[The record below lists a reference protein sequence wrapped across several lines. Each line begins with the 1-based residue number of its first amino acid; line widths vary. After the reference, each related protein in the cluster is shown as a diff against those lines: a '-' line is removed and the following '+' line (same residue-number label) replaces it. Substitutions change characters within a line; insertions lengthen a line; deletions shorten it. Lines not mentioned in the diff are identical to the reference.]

1 MKKVLE
7 IKGLNKYYKKHHV
20 LKDIDLTIYEKEIVG
35 FVGPNGAGKSTTM
48 KCINNLIFPASGS
61 IKVCGYDLMKD
72 RDKAL
77 LCQASLIE
85 NPGLYLDMTGYDN
98 LKIFAGLRNVSKK
111 RIEEIAEFTDLKDAL
126 KKKVSQ
132 YSLGMKQRL
141 ALGIV
146 LLNKPKLI
154 ILDEPTNGLDPKGV
168 MELRKIL
175 LDLVDKEAVSIL
187 FSSRILGEIEK
198 IATRIVCINDGEII
212 DVSDNLHNAEQ
223 YNIKTS
229 NNEMAKEIIILL
241 NGEST
246 VIDND
251 YLSVTLHQ
259 NLSLKQVLRALIDA
273 NIDII
278 DVQKETI
285 NIENI
290 YAAIYGD

>member
-1 MKKVLE
+1 MEKILE

-20 LKDIDLTIYEKEIVG
+20 LKNIDLTIYEGEIVG
-35 FVGPNGAGKSTTM
+35 FIGPNGAGKSTTM
-48 KCINNLIFPASGS
+48 KCINNLIFPTSGS

-98 LKIFAGLRNVSKK
+98 LKIFAGLRNVSKE
-111 RIEEIAEFTDLKDAL
+111 RLEEIAKFTNLKDAL

-154 ILDEPTNGLDPKGV
+154 ILDEPTNGLDPRGV
-168 MELRKIL
+168 MELRKTLI
-175 LDLVDKEAVSIL
+175 DLVEKEEVSIL
-187 FSSRILGEIEK
+187 FSSHILGEIEK
-198 IATRIVCINDGEII
+198 IATRIVCIHNGEIV
-212 DVSDNLHNAEQ
+212 DVPETLHDAEQ

-229 NNEMAKEIIILL
+229 NNELANEIIASLKGKLTI
-241 NGEST
+241 
-246 VIDND
+246 IDND
-251 YLSVTLHQ
+251 YLSITFHQ
-259 NLSLKQVLRALIDA
+259 DLSLKQVLKALIDA
-273 NIDII
+273 DIDVI
-278 DVQKETI
+278 DVQKEAV
-285 NIENI
+285 NIESI
-290 YAAIYGD
+290 YTAIYGD

>member
-1 MKKVLE
+1 MEKILE

-20 LKDIDLTIYEKEIVG
+20 LKNIDLTIYEGEIVG
-35 FVGPNGAGKSTTM
+35 FIGPNGAGKSTTM
-48 KCINNLIFPASGS
+48 KCINNLIFPTSGS

-98 LKIFAGLRNVSKK
+98 LKIFAGLRNVSKE
-111 RIEEIAEFTDLKDAL
+111 RLEEIAKFTNLKDAL

-154 ILDEPTNGLDPKGV
+154 ILDEPTNGLDPRGV
-168 MELRKIL
+168 MELRKTLI
-175 LDLVDKEAVSIL
+175 DLVEKEEVSIL
-187 FSSRILGEIEK
+187 FSSHILGEI
-198 IATRIVCINDGEII
+198 V
-212 DVSDNLHNAEQ
+212 DVPETLHDAEQ

-229 NNEMAKEIIILL
+229 NNELANEIIASLKGKLTI
-241 NGEST
+241 
-246 VIDND
+246 IDND
-251 YLSVTLHQ
+251 YLSITFHQ
-259 NLSLKQVLRALIDA
+259 DLSLKQVLKALIDA
-273 NIDII
+273 DIDVI
-278 DVQKETI
+278 DVQKEAV
-285 NIENI
+285 NIESI
-290 YAAIYGD
+290 YTAIYGD